1 MENSHNTRRLVS
13 SVIERL
19 LESATP
25 DRESSL
31 SSDGQDLRRLK
42 QDVARDL
49 ENLLNTRRRCQ
60 LYPSALR
67 ELNESIV
74 EYGIPDFTGLNM
86 SVPTE
91 RERTR
96 QEFERVIRRFEPRL
110 KNVVVSVQ
118 THEDRLDRT
127 LRLRITG
134 VLRIEPAGERVEFD
148 SKLEP
153 STAAIAITAVP

>member
-1 MENSHNTRRLVS
+1 MDNSTNSRRLVS

-25 DRESSL
+25 DQESSL
-31 SSDGQDLRRLK
+31 RSDGQDLRRLK

-60 LYPSALR
+60 LCPPALR

-96 QEFERVIRRFEPRL
+96 LEFERVIRRFEPRL
-110 KNVVVSVQ
+110 KNIIVSVQ
-118 THEDRLDRT
+118 THGDRLDRT

-134 VLRIEPAGERVEFD
+134 VLRIEPVGERVEFD
-148 SKLEP
+148 SQLEP